1 MKRFLSVVI
10 TVCFAL
16 PTVVIAPPPPVVA
29 AEPKRWFDGL
39 KDLLPLLIPTGV
51 IVLYIDAK
59 SQLAAKDVE
68 ILKNDV
74 REGFSAM
81 AGRIDA
87 MTGRIDTLIQDHK
100 SDRQTFE
107 ERLFKLA
114 MAHNPNILLSPTP
127 KDEQEG

>member
-1 MKRFLSVVI
+1 MKRFLSVMI

-16 PTVVIAPPPPVVA
+16 PTVVFAPPPPVVA

-68 ILKNDV
+68 MLKNDVESLANDV

-81 AGRIDA
+81 V
-87 MTGRIDTLIQDHK
+87 GRIDTLIQDHK

-114 MAHNPNILLSPTP
+114 MTHNPNILLSPTP